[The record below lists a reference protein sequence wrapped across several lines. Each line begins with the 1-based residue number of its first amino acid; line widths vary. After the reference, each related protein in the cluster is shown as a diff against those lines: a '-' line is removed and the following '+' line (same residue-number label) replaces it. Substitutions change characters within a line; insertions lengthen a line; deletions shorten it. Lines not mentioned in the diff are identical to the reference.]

1 MTRFRN
7 IVLAWLWRCCACVV
21 AVGYLIAV
29 AALGWLNAAPGPER
43 LATPILV
50 IIAAVS
56 FTTTIAGHVVLVR
69 VGGRWKPKRSIIALS
84 ARVVAAVMIVP
95 LAVAFWPVTV
105 FAFGW
110 RRGKYL
116 TERQRALGTAYMNL
130 TRWGLR

>member
-1 MTRFRN
+1 MTRFRMF
-7 IVLAWLWRCCACVV
+7 VLACLWRCGACAIT
-21 AVGYLIAV
+21 VGYLIAV
-29 AALGWLNAAPGPER
+29 AALGWLNADPGPER
-43 LATPILV
+43 LATPVLV
-50 IIAAVS
+50 IIAAGS

-84 ARVVAAVMIVP
+84 VKVVAAVMIVP

-116 TERQRALGTAYMNL
+116 TERQRALGAAYMSL

>member
-7 IVLAWLWRCCACVV
+7 IVLAWLWRCCACAVT
-21 AVGYLIAV
+21 VGYLIAV
-29 AALGWLNAAPGPER
+29 AALGWRNAAPGPER
-43 LATPILV
+43 LATPVLV

-56 FTTTIAGHVVLVR
+56 FTTTIAAHVVLVR
-69 VGGRWKPKRSIIALS
+69 VGRGWKPQRSFIAFTV
-84 ARVVAAVMIVP
+84 RVVAAVIMVP
-95 LAVAFWPVTV
+95 LAVAFWPVIV

-116 TERQRALGTAYMNL
+116 TERQRALGAAYMNL

>member
-1 MTRFRN
+1 MTRSRS
-7 IVLAWLWRCCACVV
+7 VVHACLWRCSACAIT
-21 AVGYLIAV
+21 VGYLIAV

-43 LATPILV
+43 LATPVLV

-56 FTTTIAGHVVLVR
+56 FTTTIAAHTALVR
-69 VGGRWKPKRSIIALS
+69 VGRRWKPKRSIIALS
-84 ARVVAAVMIVP
+84 VRVVAAVMVVP

-116 TERQRALGTAYMNL
+116 TERQRALGAAYMNL

>member
-1 MTRFRN
+1 MTRIRSV
-7 IVLAWLWRCCACVV
+7 VLGWLWRCCACTIT
-21 AVGYLIAV
+21 VGYLIGV

-43 LATPILV
+43 LATPVLL

-56 FTTTIAGHVVLVR
+56 FTTTIAVHTVLVR

-116 TERQRALGTAYMNL
+116 TERQRALGAAYMNL